1 MKNKAIPGIILSLE
15 IGILIIIA
23 TIIFTNSI
31 AEDQKLL
38 AYSILGVEFA
48 VICCLIILYF
58 LRNFL
63 SYCPKWI
70 DRFYNIFFINVGT
83 FYISKSYFLIGIFVF
98 GGIIILITNLISLNM
113 TLMLISNLKI
123 NLWNPLVFIG
133 LINLIV
139 LVAYLIAVI
148 SILILLKFS
157 KDFYRWA
164 RYFCLLLPLLGWAYF
179 FTFQKAKRNEGFF
192 D

>member
-1 MKNKAIPGIILSLE
+1 MKNRAIPGIILSLE

-23 TIIFTNSI
+23 TVIFTNSI
-31 AEDQKLL
+31 AEDQKLV
-38 AYSILGVEFA
+38 AYSILGFEFT
-48 VICCLIILYF
+48 IIGCLIILYF

-63 SYCPKWI
+63 NTCPKWI
-70 DRFYNIFFINVGT
+70 NRFYNVFFINVGN
-83 FYISKSYFLIGIFVF
+83 FYINKSYFLIGVFVL
-98 GGIIILITNLISLNM
+98 GGIIILTANLISLN
-113 TLMLISNLKI
+113 TTILLISNLKS
-123 NLWNPLVFIG
+123 NLSNPLVLMG
-133 LINLIV
+133 LAYIVV

-179 FTFQKAKRNEGFF
+179 FTFQKTKRDEG
-192 D
+192 